1 MTTRGSLFVC
11 VSLLVAAWT
20 LVPAAAVEP
29 RSHQTQIVA
38 NMSARKVVVQTS
50 TAATN
55 YTSSDFVQ
63 VTAAVVDVPPGENGY
78 FLATFNAESRC
89 QGEEGSWCSVRIIC
103 DGIELLPNSGL
114 DFAFNSPGG
123 STWKSASIIRR
134 SQLKTGG
141 SHVCAVETLQVDGRS
156 EHLLDDW
163 IFVIEYWR
171 RN

>member
-1 MTTRGSLFVC
+1 MTTRGSLFVW

-20 LVPAAAVEP
+20 LVPAAAEEP
-29 RSHQTQIVA
+29 LSHQTQIGA
-38 NMSARKVVVQTS
+38 TMSARKVVVQTS

-55 YTSSDFVQ
+55 YTSSSFVQ
-63 VTAAVVDVPPGENGY
+63 VTAALVNVPPGENGY

-89 QGEEGSWCSVRIIC
+89 LGEEGSWCSVRIIC

-114 DFAFNSPGG
+114 DFAFNSPGR
-123 STWKSASIIRR
+123 STWKSATIIRR

-141 SHVCAVETLQVDGRS
+141 PHVCAVETLQVDGS
-156 EHLLDDW
+156 EHRLDDW